1 MLWVHVAQKE
11 ILEYS
16 KNNVIEQGKCEILLL
31 NLQLQREYVKL
42 FMAETPIVLTL
53 CSYGV
58 LPSTYKKMK

>member
-1 MLWVHVAQKE
+1 MAQKE